1 MIADNEK
8 IAQRYISVIVIVILL
23 AILIVVRAAGL
34 MTFGRKGWSVVAR
47 QFEADSVRVQPQ
59 RGSILSDEGMVM
71 VSSTP
76 EYELVFK
83 YKEGAKDAERQ
94 HKRDSAL
101 RADMKGICDTLAMLL
116 PGRSSDEYRRLLRIA
131 LNNKKNYTKL
141 YPKRLPY
148 NQYKEVRDFLGKG
161 NGFVFD
167 EVMVRKNTYDRLAA
181 RTLGRWDIE
190 AGKPRDGI
198 ELAYDSLLC
207 GKQGLA
213 HRRKVMDTYYEFID
227 VAPQNGCD
235 IVTTL
240 NVNIQDIAQRALMKQ
255 VSTVEADAA
264 TAIVLETKTGDIKA
278 IVNLTRSSD
287 GTFLIGDNYAF
298 TRRIEQGSTFKP
310 ASIMV
315 ALEDGKITLTDSVD
329 THHGYTTFYGH
340 SMKDEIGEPS
350 VKHVPEILQYSS
362 NIGTMTLIDRHY
374 KSNTVKFLK
383 GLQRMNLTEDFAIL
397 PGMPKS
403 QLHTEAQIKGNM
415 VNTLWMAIGY
425 GSQILPINIVAF
437 YNAIANDGKMMK
449 PRLVKE
455 IRRDG
460 KVIERF
466 DTEVVN
472 KAIASD
478 STIKHITKCLI
489 GVVNEPRGTGRNARS
504 EHFLVAGKT
513 GTAQIKQGREGTIVG
528 YWLNFCGF
536 FPADNPEYSCIVC
549 INKKTPFG
557 GGGGNSAPVFG
568 EIAEQVMAYKK
579 TTEVGEIDDSLAL
592 RKPDARMIKKG
603 YYSVKTDVVLDGLKI
618 RDKSLRGEDYQAESG
633 VVPNVVGMGAR
644 DAVYAMESAGIRVR
658 LEGIGKVQRQSAPAG
673 STIRRNMTV
682 ELILN

>member
-8 IAQRYISVIVIVILL
+8 IAQRYISVIVIVVLV
-23 AILIVVRAAGL
+23 AFLIVLRAAGF
-34 MTFGRKGWSVVAR
+34 MTFGRKSWNVVAQ

-59 RGSILSDEGMVM
+59 RGSILSDEGLVM

-83 YKEGAKDAERQ
+83 YNEGARTDRKQ
-94 HKRDSAL
+94 HLRDSAL
-101 RADMKGICDTLAMLL
+101 RADMKGICDTLAMML
-116 PGRSSDEYRRLLRIA
+116 PARSADEYRRLLRSA
-131 LNNKKNYTKL
+131 LDGKKNYTKL

-148 NQYKEVRDFLGKG
+148 NKYKEVRDFLGK
-161 NGFVFD
+161 NKGFVFD

-198 ELAYDSLLC
+198 ELAYDSLLR
-207 GKQGLA
+207 GKPGLA
-213 HRRKVMDTYYEFID
+213 HRRKVMDTYSEFID

-240 NVNIQDIAQRALMKQ
+240 NVNIQDIAQRALMRQ
-255 VSTVEADAA
+255 VSEVGADAA

-278 IVNLTRSSD
+278 LVNLTRSSD
-287 GTFLIGDNYAF
+287 GTFLIGDNYAL

-315 ALEDGKITLTDSVD
+315 ALEDGMITLNDSVD
-329 THHGYTTFYGH
+329 THHGYTTFYGY
-340 SMKDEIGEPS
+340 SMKDDIGEPS
-350 VKHVPEILQYSS
+350 IKHVPEILQYSS
-362 NIGTMTLIDRHY
+362 NIGTMTIIDQHY
-374 KSNTVKFLK
+374 KSNTLKYLK
-383 GLQRMNLTEDFAIL
+383 GLQRMSMTEDFAIL

-403 QLHTEAQIKGNM
+403 QLRTEAEVKGNM
-415 VNTLWMAIGY
+415 VNTLWMSIGY

-437 YNAIANDGKMMK
+437 YNAIANGGKMMK

-460 KVIERF
+460 KVLESF

-472 KAIASD
+472 KAIASP
-478 STIKHITKCLI
+478 STIADITKCLI
-489 GVVNEPRGTGRNARS
+489 GVVNEPRGTGKNAKS

-513 GTAQIKQGREGTIVG
+513 GTAQIKQGREGTITG

-536 FPADNPEYSCIVC
+536 FPADDPEYSCIVC
-549 INKKTPFG
+549 INKKTAYG

-568 EIAEQVMAYKK
+568 EIAERVMAYKK
-579 TTEVGEIDDSLAL
+579 TMEVEEIDDSLAMHV
-592 RKPDARMIKKG
+592 PETQIIKKG
-603 YYSVKTDVVLDGLKI
+603 FADRADLVLDGLKVK
-618 RDKSLRGEDYQAESG
+618 DKSLHGEDVETESG
-633 VVPNVVGMGAR
+633 RVPNVVGMGAK
-644 DAVYAMESAGIRVR
+644 DAVYAMESMGIRVH
-658 LEGIGKVQRQSAPAG
+658 LEGKGKVQRQSAPPG
-673 STIRRNMTV
+673 STIRKDMTV
-682 ELILN
+682 NLKLN

>member
-8 IAQRYISVIVIVILL
+8 IAQRYISVIVIVVLIAL
-23 AILIVVRAAGL
+23 LIVLRAAGF
-34 MTFGRKGWSVVAR
+34 MTFGRKGWNVVAQ
-47 QFEADSVRVQPQ
+47 QFEADSVRVLPQ
-59 RGSILSDEGMVM
+59 RGSILSDEGLVM

-83 YKEGAKDAERQ
+83 YKEGAKSAQKQ
-94 HKRDSAL
+94 HLRDSAL
-101 RADMKGICDTLAMLL
+101 RADMKGICDTLAMML
-116 PGRSSDEYRRLLRIA
+116 PARSSDEYKRLLRAA
-131 LNNKKNYTKL
+131 LDGKKNYTKL

-148 NQYKEVRDFLGKG
+148 NKYKEVRDFLGKDK
-161 NGFVFD
+161 GFVFD

-198 ELAYDSLLC
+198 ELAYDSLLR
-207 GKQGLA
+207 GKPGLA
-213 HRRKVMDTYYEFID
+213 HRRKVMDTYSEFID

-235 IVTTL
+235 IVTTI

-255 VSTVEADAA
+255 VSAVEADAA

-287 GTFLIGDNYAF
+287 GTFLVGDNYAL

-315 ALEDGKITLTDSVD
+315 ALEDGKITLNDSVD
-329 THHGYTTFYGH
+329 THHGYTTFYGY
-340 SMKDEIGEPS
+340 SMKDDIGEPS
-350 VKHVPEILQYSS
+350 IKHVPEILQYSS

-374 KSNTVKFLK
+374 KSNTVKYLK

-403 QLHTEAQIKGNM
+403 QLRTEAEIKGNM
-415 VNTLWMAIGY
+415 VNTLWMSIGY
-425 GSQILPINIVAF
+425 GSQILPINIVSF
-437 YNAIANDGKMMK
+437 YNAIANGGTMMR

-460 KVIERF
+460 KVIKSF
-466 DTEVVN
+466 DPVVVN
-472 KAIASD
+472 KAIASPT
-478 STIKHITKCLI
+478 TIADITKCLV
-489 GVVNEPRGTGRNARS
+489 GVVNEPRGTGKNAKS

-536 FPADNPEYSCIVC
+536 FPADDPEFSCIVC
-549 INKKTPFG
+549 INKKTPYG

-579 TTEVGEIDDSLAL
+579 TMEVEEIDDSLAMHT
-592 RKPDARMIKKG
+592 PDVCIIKKG
-603 YYSVKTDVVLDGLKI
+603 YADKTDVVLDGLKI
-618 RDKSLRGEDYQAESG
+618 KDESLRVEDVEPASG
-633 VVPNVVGMGAR
+633 VVPDVVGMGAK
-644 DAVYAMESAGIRVR
+644 DAVYLMESAGIHVR
-658 LEGIGKVQRQSAPAG
+658 LEGTGKVQRQSVPAG
-673 STIRRNMTV
+673 STVRKDMTV
-682 ELILN
+682 DLKLN